1 MLKRPYY
8 PSPLIMLPYL
18 LVGMITSPMM
28 ELPTIGPPLSLL
40 EMLDQP
46 FRKGYPQD
54 TLPITTSQD
63 VFYFRCAC
71 DVSPLFRW
79 NVSSRV
85 QSLIFLTFWILML
98 LQPAY
103 ATMPHWWG
111 MLLFS
116 LSWRTRTSPWATTR
130 RGGSPELNFAAKFQ
144 PPVVPCIVHS
154 QLRQRMRKTKD
165 DLRVSN
171 FRNPPNMAMTCVG
184 CHFFNVFHVVNLKKQ
199 CPILR
204 ELQYEDL
211 SKTSPS
217 LGDDSLSIVGVILH
231 SWWVRTTESRIV
243 LDYCNSYYRLSLS
256 CLNKYS
262 FAVNFPLKPIGSND
276 WEHLNHY

>member
-1 MLKRPYY
+1 MLNHPYY

-28 ELPTIGPPLSLL
+28 ELPTRTSSHFWRCWTCSLSWDIPRILCPSQHHK
-40 EMLDQP
+40 MSSTFDVHVTNP
-46 FRKGYPQD
+46 FLGVRK
-54 TLPITTSQD
+54 
-63 VFYFRCAC
+63 
-71 DVSPLFRW
+71 
-79 NVSSRV
+79 SSLWF
-85 QSLIFLTFWILML
+85 SWFWILML

-103 ATMPHWWG
+103 AT
-111 MLLFS
+111 LVRYAAIFIELKNAYLT
-116 LSWRTRTSPWATTR
+116 LSDNPTR
-130 RGGSPELNFAAKFQ
+130 RQSRTQPLSVSATCGSLPM
-144 PPVVPCIVHS
+144 HS
-154 QLRQRMRKTKD
+154 QLRLDEENSLD

-171 FRNPPNMAMTCVG
+171 FRNPLNMAMTCVG

-204 ELQYEDL
+204 ELQSEDL

-256 CLNKYS
+256 CLNKYL